1 MHEKSVLH
9 FWNYIHI
16 ALKYIEMCL
25 QLIKILQTV
34 FEFSF
39 RQVLFVTKVC
49 GYFKKFTAFDYKFD

>member
-1 MHEKSVLH
+1 
-9 FWNYIHI
+9 
-16 ALKYIEMCL
+16 MCL
-25 QLIKILQTV
+25 QLIKILQIV